1 MKGGTWESETVA
13 ALRQELR
20 ARSLPVSGRKSDLV
34 VRLED
39 DDAHGQVTDATTD
52 ATEATDA
59 TATEDDNDDGEDDE
73 LESPHEYL
81 ESGSALAWPPGDH
94 LLNILAKR
102 AWFSN
107 PKPAVGPKAGQSAAA
122 QQLPV
127 EPRRKKLYCSVSF
140 YELRNISPIDETFS
154 CRLRLYL
161 HWELDDAALAAGPAV
176 LRAGFE
182 HAHRMGDFHSFT
194 PGEVA
199 EIEADMTS
207 SLPRVVF
214 FNAISVEKLDECP
227 GYRAYSGDRGRALLW
242 NAGYMLE
249 LKEHF
254 ELSQFPFDTHG
265 LQIELRQDNS
275 ACWDQYDLTV
285 ACVQFHR
292 NALQL
297 AEWAHHEPVVD
308 RAPQQMIAHKAS
320 TIKLQVARLP
330 LFYLYNVIG
339 VMLMISLLGFAVFAL
354 PADALADRINTVLT
368 LLLTTIAFKFVVAD
382 TIPKIGYNTHLD
394 SFVLLN
400 MGFLFI
406 ISCAVILANRA
417 NAGLVGAGG
426 SGGDV
431 GPGGAGGAG
440 APPGY
445 LSTEYLASDRGLCVV
460 AGLIFIG
467 INGGWVVS
475 VIRGVH
481 RTGAAFTA
489 RRLWPDPN
497 RNWYS
502 LQFATPA
509 WLPMPREK

>member
-1 MKGGTWESETVA
+1 
-13 ALRQELR
+13 
-20 ARSLPVSGRKSDLV
+20 
-34 VRLED
+34 
-39 DDAHGQVTDATTD
+39 
-52 ATEATDA
+52 
-59 TATEDDNDDGEDDE
+59 
-73 LESPHEYL
+73 
-81 ESGSALAWPPGDH
+81 
-94 LLNILAKR
+94 
-102 AWFSN
+102 
-107 PKPAVGPKAGQSAAA
+107 
-122 QQLPV
+122 
-127 EPRRKKLYCSVSF
+127 
-140 YELRNISPIDETFS
+140 
-154 CRLRLYL
+154 
-161 HWELDDAALAAGPAV
+161 
-176 LRAGFE
+176 
-182 HAHRMGDFHSFT
+182 MGDFHSFT

-406 ISCAVILANRA
+406 TGII
-417 NAGLVGAGG
+417 GI
-426 SGGDV
+426 SGGWVTDV
-431 GPGGAGGAG
+431 RIDICGADLHVI
-440 APPGY
+440 PMIP
-445 LSTEYLASDRGLCVV
+445 V
-460 AGLIFIG
+460 IFIG